1 MTKDINLPLTGK
13 CSCGQVSYELNEA
26 PLFTHACHC
35 VDCQCSTGSAFVIH
49 TLTTKSGFKISG
61 ETKSTTLPT
70 GSGAGYD
77 PHFCSK
83 CGTFVWCEYH
93 VAPKGFVVLRTGTL
107 DKPHNIHPQ
116 AHIFT
121 TQKLP
126 WLSLPKD
133 VPSFPEMYNRT
144 ETWPKASNQIM
155 DRLVANATSNT

>member
-1 MTKDINLPLTGK
+1 MAIDIDLPLTGK
-13 CSCGQVSYELNEA
+13 CSCGLVRYELSEA

-35 VDCQCSTGSAFVIH
+35 ADCQRSTGSAFVIH

-77 PHFCSK
+77 PHFSSK
-83 CGTFVWCEYH
+83 CGTFIWCEYH
-93 VAPKGFVVLRTGTL
+93 VAPKGFLVLRTGTL
-107 DKPHNIHPQ
+107 DKPNNVEPE

-126 WLSLPKD
+126 WLPLPKD
-133 VPSFPEMYNRT
+133 VPCFPEMYNRI
-144 ETWPKASNQIM
+144 ETWPEASNQTM
-155 DRLVANATSNT
+155 DRLVAKAKGHA

>member
-1 MTKDINLPLTGK
+1 MTKKIELPLRGG
-13 CSCGQVSYELNEA
+13 CSCGHVRYELSEK

-49 TLTTKSGFKISG
+49 TLATKSGFKIRG
-61 ETKSTTLPT
+61 KTNSTTLPT
-70 GSGAGYD
+70 GSGAEYD

-83 CGTFVWCEYH
+83 CGTFVWCQYH
-93 VAPKGFVVLRTGTL
+93 IAPKGFVVLRTGTL
-107 DKPHNIHPQ
+107 DKPNNIQPE

-133 VPSFPEMYNRT
+133 VSCFPAMYNRT
-144 ETWPKASNQIM
+144 ETWPKESNQKM
-155 DRLVANATSNT
+155 DRLILEASK